1 MPFLNSHED
10 DDSRYYEILHI
21 LIPRFL
27 RVIGDRSDYRICNAQ
42 LQLSDRLGPN
52 AGFLSVVRWFHSAS
66 FMSLPG
72 YLSINDIDPSSIG
85 LFPLDIASAC
95 AVNAMSI
102 CGDAESTKILDLCC
116 CPGGKTQMIYD
127 TVENQVHR
135 RRSGRQA
142 DVLIVGVDIS
152 ETRLRVCTSLLNRTA
167 RYKAMELSKHRPGAA
182 LTDSMNR
189 VQPRRNLSNINNKF
203 SAAEECKTEEGDIV
217 KSAEGT
223 VKPPHLMIFSC
234 DGTKFGEDTMGALV
248 YDSVVQDCELQ
259 HIFDKEKRGLI
270 LKRNSKLLPN
280 MSPLVADTPSTQSC
294 NSVAEEENGGRKR
307 KNKSARQRENKMLRL
322 IEKNDMALIFSNA
335 HSQDTHAT
343 QQESEAEIGQGAAGV
358 EAGKGNNGTEVVLKW
373 SLPLPQ
379 PVLDE
384 GTFDFVLVDAE
395 CSHDGSYRHMR
406 YVNEGHLDEEDQ
418 DRSEDH
424 TSNTPPHAAAR
435 PGYSHI
441 KPLTASSYVRASSE
455 EERAR
460 IVALQ
465 KQLLANG
472 FRLLRATSTSASS
485 ASASS
490 PYLVYSTCSLE
501 KSQNEEVVQWLLDT
515 HQDAEL
521 CPLELSDLCGR
532 PPLKGENDTST
543 MQTQSHTAEQRA
555 ALRKAESVTSFPLED
570 SSSGVKDH
578 PEAVATQCEESKEV
592 SEEEEEDMRDLDRA
606 LALIALSQPE
616 LLQAVEA
623 RKYSAQHLHIAILLS
638 RLTLF
643 SHGSFFNFLS
653 PLRHYSTTAAAA
665 AAAVWVTYTVGERQ
679 AAEDTL
685 QRYSRLLS
693 KHWASLPH
701 LPSTSQGLCTGND
714 SSATTQ
720 EGTPMECS
728 STDSHERSK
737 STPYLAGTVRL
748 SKSNG
753 MSGIFIARF
762 KKNRLPG

>member
-1 MPFLNSHED
+1 MPFLNSREE

-27 RVIGDRSDYRICNAQ
+27 RVIGDGSDSRICNAQ
-42 LQLSDRLGPN
+42 SQLSDRLGPN
-52 AGFLSVVRWFHSAS
+52 AGLLSVVRWFHSAS

-85 LFPLDIASAC
+85 FFPLDIASAC

-102 CGDAESTKILDLCC
+102 CGDSESTKILDLCC

-127 TVENQVHR
+127 SVGNQVHR

-142 DVLIVGVDIS
+142 NVLIVGVDIS

-182 LTDSMNR
+182 LIDPMNL
-189 VQPRRNLSNINNKF
+189 VQPRKKLSSSNNKS
-203 SAAEECKTEEGDIV
+203 SAAEECNTEEGDIV
-217 KSAEGT
+217 KTAECA

-234 DGTKFGEDTMGALV
+234 DGTKFGEDTMGTLV

-259 HIFDKEKRGLI
+259 HILDKEKRGLI
-270 LKRNSKLLPN
+270 LRRNGKLLPI
-280 MSPLVADTPSTQSC
+280 MSHLVADTQSC

-335 HSQDTHAT
+335 HSHDTHAT
-343 QQESEAEIGQGAAGV
+343 QEESEVDGQGAAGV
-358 EAGKGNNGTEVVLKW
+358 EAGEGNNVIEVGQKR
-373 SLPLPQ
+373 SL

-406 YVNEGHLDEEDQ
+406 YVNEGHPDQEDQ
-418 DRSEDH
+418 DRSKDH
-424 TSNTPPHAAAR
+424 TSNTSPHAAAR
-435 PGYSHI
+435 PGNSHI
-441 KPLTASSYVRASSE
+441 KPLTASSYVRDSFE
-455 EERAR
+455 EERGR

-465 KQLLANG
+465 KQLLGNG
-472 FRLLRATSTSASS
+472 FRLLRATSTSSTSTTSTSTSSTSTSSTSTTSTS

-515 HQDAEL
+515 HRDAEL

-532 PPLKGENDTST
+532 PPFKGENDIST

-555 ALRKAESVTSFPLED
+555 ALSKAESVTSSPLED
-570 SSSGVKDH
+570 SSSSIEYH
-578 PEAVATQCEESKEV
+578 TEAVATQCEESKKV
-592 SEEEEEDMRDLDRA
+592 SEEEEEEEDMRDLDRA

-623 RKYSAQHLHIAILLS
+623 RKYSAQHLHKVMLLS
-638 RLTLF
+638 CLTPF
-643 SHGSFFNFLS
+643 SHCSLLNFLS
-653 PLRHYSTTAAAA
+653 LLRHFFATAAA
-665 AAAVWVTYTVGERQ
+665 VIG
-679 AAEDTL
+679 
-685 QRYSRLLS
+685 
-693 KHWASLPH
+693 
-701 LPSTSQGLCTGND
+701 G
-714 SSATTQ
+714 
-720 EGTPMECS
+720 
-728 STDSHERSK
+728 SHVQLERSK
-737 STPYLAGTVRL
+737 RLKTLYSGTL
-748 SKSNG
+748 DC
-753 MSGIFIARF
+753 
-762 KKNRLPG
+762 

>member
-1 MPFLNSHED
+1 MAFLNSREE

-27 RVIGDRSDYRICNAQ
+27 RVIGDRSDSRIWNAQ

-52 AGFLSVVRWFHSAS
+52 AGLLSVVRWFHSAS

-85 LFPLDIASAC
+85 LFPIDIASAC

-102 CGDAESTKILDLCC
+102 CCEAKSTKILDLCC

-127 TVENQVHR
+127 SVENQVHR
-135 RRSGRQA
+135 RRSGHQA

-182 LTDSMNR
+182 LTDSMNL
-189 VQPRRNLSNINNKF
+189 VQPRRKLSNSNNDS
-203 SAAEECKTEEGDIV
+203 SAAEKCKTQKGGILS
-217 KSAEGT
+217 SAECA

-234 DGTKFGEDTMGALV
+234 DGTKFGKDTMGVLV

-259 HIFDKEKRGLI
+259 HILDKEKRGLD
-270 LKRNSKLLPN
+270 LRRNGKLLPN
-280 MSPLVADTPSTQSC
+280 MSPLVADEPSTQSY
-294 NSVAEEENGGRKR
+294 NSVAEEENGNGGRKR

-335 HSQDTHAT
+335 HSQDTHST
-343 QQESEAEIGQGAAGV
+343 QEESEAEIGQGAAGV
-358 EAGKGNNGTEVVLKW
+358 EAGEGGDGTEVGQM
-373 SLPLPQ
+373 Q

-406 YVNEGHLDEEDQ
+406 YVNEGHPDQEDQ
-418 DRSEDH
+418 DRRDDH
-424 TSNTPPHAAAR
+424 TSNTSPHAAAR
-435 PGYSHI
+435 PGNSHI
-441 KPLTASSYVRASSE
+441 KPLIASSYVRASSE

-472 FRLLRATSTSASS
+472 FRLLRATSTSTST
-485 ASASS
+485 SASS

-515 HQDAEL
+515 HRDAEL

-532 PPLKGENDTST
+532 PPLKGENETST
-543 MQTQSHTAEQRA
+543 MQTQSHTAEKRA
-555 ALRKAESVTSFPLED
+555 ALRKAESVTSSPLED
-570 SSSGVKDH
+570 SSSSVKDH
-578 PEAVATQCEESKEV
+578 TEAVATQCEGSKKV
-592 SEEEEEDMRDLDRA
+592 SEEKEEEEDVRDLDRA

-623 RKYSAQHLHIAILLS
+623 RKYSEQHLHIAILLS
-638 RLTLF
+638 HLTLF
-643 SHGSFFNFLS
+643 
-653 PLRHYSTTAAAA
+653 
-665 AAAVWVTYTVGERQ
+665 
-679 AAEDTL
+679 
-685 QRYSRLLS
+685 
-693 KHWASLPH
+693 
-701 LPSTSQGLCTGND
+701 
-714 SSATTQ
+714 
-720 EGTPMECS
+720 
-728 STDSHERSK
+728 
-737 STPYLAGTVRL
+737 
-748 SKSNG
+748 
-753 MSGIFIARF
+753 
-762 KKNRLPG
+762 

>member
-1 MPFLNSHED
+1 MPFLKSREE

-27 RVIGDRSDYRICNAQ
+27 RVIGNRSDSRICNAQ
-42 LQLSDRLGPN
+42 LQLSNRLGPN
-52 AGFLSVVRWFHSAS
+52 ASLLSVVRWFHSAS

-72 YLSINDIDPSSIG
+72 YLSIKDIDPSSIG

-127 TVENQVHR
+127 SVENQVHR

-182 LTDSMNR
+182 FTDSMNL
-189 VQPRRNLSNINNKF
+189 VQPRRNLSISNNE
-203 SAAEECKTEEGDIV
+203 SSTAEKCNAEKGGILD
-217 KSAEGT
+217 SAECS

-234 DGTKFGEDTMGALV
+234 DGTKFGRDTMGALV

-259 HIFDKEKRGLI
+259 HILDKEKRVLI
-270 LKRNSKLLPN
+270 LKRNGKLLPN
-280 MSPLVADTPSTQSC
+280 MSPLVADTPSTQLC
-294 NSVAEEENGGRKR
+294 DSVAEEENGGRKR

-322 IEKNDMALIFSNA
+322 IEKNDVALIFSNA
-335 HSQDTHAT
+335 HSQDTHAI
-343 QQESEAEIGQGAAGV
+343 QEESKVEIGQGAAGV
-358 EAGKGNNGTEVVLKW
+358 EAGAGGDGTEVGQK
-373 SLPLPQ
+373 Q

-406 YVNEGHLDEEDQ
+406 YVNEGNPDQEDQ

-424 TSNTPPHAAAR
+424 TSNTSPHAAAR
-435 PGYSHI
+435 PGNSHI

-455 EERAR
+455 EERGR

-472 FRLLRATSTSASS
+472 FRLLRATSTSTS
-485 ASASS
+485 AFASS

-555 ALRKAESVTSFPLED
+555 ALTKAESVTSSPLED
-570 SSSGVKDH
+570 SSSSSIQDH
-578 PEAVATQCEESKEV
+578 TEAVAPQCEGSKKV
-592 SEEEEEDMRDLDRA
+592 SEEEEEDIRDLDRA

-623 RKYSAQHLHIAILLS
+623 RKYSAQHSNAVVPPYSLLS
-638 RLTLF
+638 QF
-643 SHGSFFNFLS
+643 
-653 PLRHYSTTAAAA
+653 P
-665 AAAVWVTYTVGERQ
+665 
-679 AAEDTL
+679 
-685 QRYSRLLS
+685 
-693 KHWASLPH
+693 
-701 LPSTSQGLCTGND
+701 
-714 SSATTQ
+714 
-720 EGTPMECS
+720 
-728 STDSHERSK
+728 
-737 STPYLAGTVRL
+737 
-748 SKSNG
+748 
-753 MSGIFIARF
+753 I
-762 KKNRLPG
+762 